1 MRAALVK
8 DLPPPEPAKPVAKQD
23 KATAKKVSAKAEN
36 TDKPAEQPAAVEA
49 TPTTEVPAKTEQV
62 LTETWSYQLSA
73 DE

>member
-1 MRAALVK
+1 MA
-8 DLPPPEPAKPVAKQD
+8 AKPE
-23 KATAKKVSAKAEN
+23 KAAAKKVAAKTEN
-36 TDKPAEQPAAVEA
+36 TDKPAEQPAAAEA